1 MCELEKKE
9 IRYTIMSYNL
19 RYQEIGRSKMKS
31 SFRFFF
37 YKMKTSKSVN
47 IRFLLFTFISTQNQM
62 NDVLLF
68 RCLLCF

>member
-1 MCELEKKE
+1 MCELGKKE

-37 YKMKTSKSVN
+37 YKMKTSKSMFVV
-47 IRFLLFTFISTQNQM
+47 FLRLKYKMLVMKRLIKGI
-62 NDVLLF
+62 F
-68 RCLLCF
+68 RQTKV